1 MVDIRS
7 EVNRE
12 LVMRFVSD
20 VASGNRFYSD
30 LNGFQ
35 VFTPLFVSFYFDM
48 LLNVQSDASLSVMS
62 HSDKTVKLFID
73 HL

>member
-1 MVDIRS
+1 MIQQGNISINMSTCVAGHAGKSLQISNMVDIRS

-12 LVMRFVSD
+12 LVMRLVSD

-35 VFTPLFVSFYFDM
+35 V
-48 LLNVQSDASLSVMS
+48 
-62 HSDKTVKLFID
+62 
-73 HL
+73 